1 MLQVTLS
8 QSAARSRTEL
18 SDEEEE
24 QVDPSVPGTSTGI
37 THSSKPPPTK
47 KNKSTAAGVADTLRD
62 YLHERDTEAQEV
74 KAEVDIHAFCTEI
87 A

>member
-1 MLQVTLS
+1 MLQVT
-8 QSAARSRTEL
+8 RSRTEQ
-18 SDEEEE
+18 SEEEDE
-24 QVDPSVPGTSTGI
+24 QEPSTSTGI
-37 THSSKPPPTK
+37 THRSKPPPAK

-62 YLHERDTEAQEV
+62 YLHAQDTEAQEV